1 MANATVGTAIVK
13 LSFDGKGVTAELDGV
28 SKKIETAG
36 SSSGSKF
43 GDAWTIA
50 AGNLIAKGVA
60 KIASVIESNLGNAIQ
75 RVDTINNFP
84 KMMSNMGISADASQ
98 ASIDKLSEKLQG
110 LPTSLNAGVSA
121 VARFTSKNS
130 DVQKST
136 DLFLALNNAILAG
149 GAPLDLQTTALEQ
162 LSQAYAKGKPD
173 MMEWRSAMSAMP
185 AQLNQ
190 VAKAMG
196 LGDNAAQALGE
207 GLRDGS
213 ISMDDFM
220 AQIVKLNTE
229 GVDGFQNFEEQARNS
244 TGGIQTALANVQNRI
259 AAMIGKIINRLGAED
274 ISAAINAFSS
284 SLSSI
289 ADVVINIIDF
299 LSANWGWIEP
309 ILAGVLTFAT
319 SLLAMGFASKVI
331 NFLKTTAALLT
342 AHPVVTI
349 ISAVATGAM
358 LIIRYWEPIKN
369 FFIGIWDGIKS
380 GAEAAWNFITSIF
393 SNVAEFFGSI
403 FGAAWERVK
412 AVFSTGGQIF
422 MGIVD
427 GVTEAFRNI
436 VNTIIRGINFVV
448 AIPFNAINGFLSFL
462 KGIDILGLKPFDWV
476 GTIDVPQIPL
486 LAQGG
491 VATGATQ
498 AIIGEAGQEVVL
510 PLENNTDNWAG
521 LLASTLVQEME
532 IENLG
537 VSSGVTIEK
546 QEFIINNQLDAEDIG
561 RVMMQ
566 SIRRA
571 A

>member
-1 MANATVGTAIVK
+1 MASNTIGTAVIK
-13 LSFDGKGVTAELDGV
+13 LEFDGKSVRAEMDGV
-28 SKKIETAG
+28 SKTIEATG
-36 SSSGSKF
+36 KKSGAQF

-50 AGNLIAKGVA
+50 AGNLIAKGVSKLA
-60 KIASVIESNLGNAIQ
+60 GIIESNLGNAIQ

-84 KMMSNMGISADASQ
+84 KMMSNMGISAEQSQ
-98 ASIDKLSEKLQG
+98 EAIDKLSEKLQG

-121 VARFTSKNS
+121 VSRFTSKNS
-130 DVQKST
+130 DVRKST

-196 LGDNAAQALGE
+196 LGENAASALGE

-229 GVDGFQNFEEQARNS
+229 GVDDFQNFEEQARNS

-274 ISAAINAFSS
+274 ISSAINAFSS
-284 SLSSI
+284 SLSGV

-299 LSANWGWIEP
+299 LSANWVWIEP
-309 ILAGVLTFAT
+309 ILAGVLTFAS
-319 SLLAMGFASKVI
+319 SLLAMGFAGKVI
-331 NFLKTTAALLT
+331 NFLKTTAGLLV
-342 AHPVVTI
+342 AHPVMAI

-369 FFIGIWDGIKS
+369 FFVGIWDGIKS
-380 GAEAAWNFITSIF
+380 GAEAAWNFITGIF

-427 GVTEAFRNI
+427 GITEAFRNI

-491 VATGATQ
+491 IATGATP
-498 AIIGEAGQEVVL
+498 AVIGEAGKEAVL

-521 LLASTLVQEME
+521 LLAATLVEEME
-532 IENLG
+532 TEG
-537 VSSGVTIEK
+537 GAGGGVTIEK